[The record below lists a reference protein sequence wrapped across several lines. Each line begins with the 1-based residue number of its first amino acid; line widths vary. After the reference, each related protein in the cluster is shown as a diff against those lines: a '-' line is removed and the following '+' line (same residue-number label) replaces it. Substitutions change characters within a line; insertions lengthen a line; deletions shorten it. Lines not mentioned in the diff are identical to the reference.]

1 MFPDVTPVPHADELL
16 HALALLD
23 ETLSQVRRAAG
34 GGSSPE
40 FDKLLLGHLRSLRAL
55 LGGDSVTLVEDVVEA
70 AQRVL
75 DAAEPSA
82 PLMMLDMSQRT
93 LAATL
98 QRMATAQLHSS
109 AA

>member
-1 MFPDVTPVPHADELL
+1 MFPDATPVPHADELL

-23 ETLSQVRRAAG
+23 KTLSQVRRAAG

-55 LGGDSVTLVEDVVEA
+55 LGGESVTLVEDVVEA

-98 QRMATAQLHSS
+98 QRMATTQLQSS

>member
-1 MFPDVTPVPHADELL
+1 MPDVVTPVLPADELL
-16 HALALLD
+16 QALALLD

-34 GGSSPE
+34 GGGSPE

-55 LGGDSVTLVEDVVEA
+55 LGGESATLVEDVVEA

-82 PLMMLDMSQRT
+82 PLLMLEMSQRT
-93 LAATL
+93 LAARL
-98 QRMATAQLHSS
+98 QRMAGTQLHSN